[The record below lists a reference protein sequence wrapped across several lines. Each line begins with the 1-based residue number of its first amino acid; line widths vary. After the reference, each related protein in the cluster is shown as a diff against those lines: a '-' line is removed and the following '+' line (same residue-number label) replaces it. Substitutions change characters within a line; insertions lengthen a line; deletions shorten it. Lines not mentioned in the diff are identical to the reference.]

1 MIFGNIYTNIMCTF
15 SMLAVATKLFVT
27 NDRSYAYLFWLSC
40 CVFENTGKSK
50 RQNWFSI
57 YSSASSLLSTFSEM
71 NYNWNIFIFFFLQ
84 LLVVIIT
91 VSNTLLWVDFL
102 QNATF
107 TRVVRKKISTSL
119 SSFSSVCIYLYMY
132 VLRESKQ

>member
-27 NDRSYAYLFWLSC
+27 NMLTFFWLCC

-50 RQNWFSI
+50 RQNWFST
-57 YSSASSLLSTFSEM
+57 YSSTSSLLSTFLFSEM
-71 NYNWNIFIFFFLQ
+71 NYNWNLFIFFFLQ

-91 VSNTLLWVDFL
+91 VSCTLLWVDFL

-107 TRVVRKKISTSL
+107 TRVIRKQISTSL
-119 SSFSSVCIYLYMY
+119 VFLKCMY
-132 VLRESKQ
+132 ILVYVRPTQI